1 MFKIVILLECYNIR
15 ILSFLCRFQLQ
26 VGKDVCILDLLFSSI
41 VRTATIPALGAI
53 IENVSFVDV
62 SNQWKNAILWK
73 ILKIKQ

>member
-1 MFKIVILLECYNIR
+1 MHCHFYLDFNYKLEKMVN
-15 ILSFLCRFQLQ
+15 
-26 VGKDVCILDLLFSSI
+26 VCILDLLFSSI

-53 IENVSFVDV
+53 IENVSLVDV